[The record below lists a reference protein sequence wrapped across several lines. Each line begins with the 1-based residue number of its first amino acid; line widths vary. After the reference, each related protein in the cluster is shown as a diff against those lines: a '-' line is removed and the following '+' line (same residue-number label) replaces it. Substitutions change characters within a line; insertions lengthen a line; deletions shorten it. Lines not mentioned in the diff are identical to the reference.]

1 MEVTERQEK
10 IERTIANR
18 REGVVVLQDIHDPHN
33 AAAVWRSADAMGW
46 QKIYLIFEKEEVFNP
61 KKIGRASSASAN
73 KWLDF
78 KIFRSTKECFDE
90 LHNEG
95 YEIYAT
101 VLDKEAKNI
110 QSIEFSNKKTAV
122 VLGNEHRGLTEEAV
136 KLADKKIYIP
146 MRGMVQSLNLS
157 VSAAICLYEVE
168 RQRNENGGNF
178 GLSTELK
185 DELISR
191 WR

>member
-1 MEVTERQEK
+1 MELTDRQEK
-10 IERTIANR
+10 IDRVIDNR
-18 REGVVVLQDIHDPHN
+18 QEGVVVLQDIHDPHN
-33 AAAVWRSADAMGW
+33 AAAIWRSVDAFGW
-46 QKIYLIFEKEEVFNP
+46 QKVYLIFEEEAEFNP
-61 KKIGRASSASAN
+61 KKMGRESSASAN

-101 VLDKEAKNI
+101 VLDKEARNI

-136 KLADKKIYIP
+136 KLADKKVYIP

-157 VSAAICLYEVE
+157 VCAAVMLFEVS
-168 RQRNENGGNF
+168 RQKGQNSPIENKVKNE
-178 GLSTELK
+178 LRK
-185 DELISR
+185 R